1 MFKKKKILT
10 KKAIVQDPS
19 SMQNLTT
26 AEGYLKRGMAFYAR
40 QQYENAENDLR
51 TALSMN
57 DGLIDA
63 YYSLGMVLKAA
74 SKREEAVLAFEKVLT
89 MLNQGRVK
97 NSDQLAMLRRLA
109 KGHINMIKTG
119 DWNLEKE
126 IWQHVE

>member
-57 DGLIDA
+57 DGLIDV